1 MIRLLT
7 QLLTQLLVLLCPT
20 AWHSLALHSLPALL
34 LLLLLALLLLLLA
47 LPLLLLALP
56 LLLLALPLLLCRL
69 AASGPASLL
78 VLLLV

>member
-20 AWHSLALHSLPALL
+20 AWHSLALHSLPALR
-34 LLLLLALLLLLLA
+34 LLLLLA

-56 LLLLALPLLLCRL
+56 LPLLLLALPLLLGRL

-78 VLLLV
+78 VFLLV